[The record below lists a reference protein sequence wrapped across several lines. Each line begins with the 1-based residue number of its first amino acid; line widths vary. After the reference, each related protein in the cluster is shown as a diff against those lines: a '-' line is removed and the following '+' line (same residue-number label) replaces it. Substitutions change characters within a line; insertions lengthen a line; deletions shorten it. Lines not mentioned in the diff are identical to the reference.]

1 MQQSNRVPLAL
12 IKCMLAALAMA
23 SAGGAQAAGACEAP
37 FMHNGGSVRYQGSGN
52 LQLGA
57 DLAFSEVT
65 RSDAANCRAR
75 VQGTASFSY
84 AGLPPSQSKLDYLM
98 TIRQGQA
105 TFVRYAKA
113 GGAPGDDGPFDL
125 RMLGLFGY
133 DTPITRAGQRF
144 PGGAYRL
151 KIGKDAP
158 IQGGGAAGT
167 TVRIGEK
174 TVGQQ
179 ATIDTALGRQSCW
192 PVSYDRNSD
201 PTFATLGSIT
211 LPIPAL
217 ITRVTDWYCP
227 KPGLVMKQDI
237 NQAGSVSTVQITHIQ

>member
-1 MQQSNRVPLAL
+1 MGKVDG
-12 IKCMLAALAMA
+12 
-23 SAGGAQAAGACEAP
+23 AGGAIVKAMFVAVAMMGAGVAHAGACDAP
-37 FMHNGGSVRYQGSGN
+37 FMHNGGAVRYQGSGN

-57 DLAFSEVT
+57 NLAFSEVIRT
-65 RSDAANCRAR
+65 DAQNCRAR

-84 AGLPPSQSKLDYLM
+84 AGLPPSNSKLDYLM

-105 TFVRYAKA
+105 TFVRYANA
-113 GGAPGDDGPFDL
+113 GGPPGDDGPFDL

-133 DTPITRAGQRF
+133 ETPITKAGQRF
-144 PGGAYRL
+144 PGGAYKL
-151 KIGKDAP
+151 KIGKEAP

-179 ATIDTALGRQSCW
+179 ATIDTALGKQACW
-192 PVSYDRNSD
+192 PVTYDRNSD
-201 PTFATLGSIT
+201 PTFATLGNLT
-211 LPIPAL
+211 LPIPAM

-227 KPGLVMKQDI
+227 KPGLVMKQEI
-237 NQAGSVSTVQITHIQ
+237 NQAGSVSTVQITEIR

>member
-1 MQQSNRVPLAL
+1 MQKVNVAGHTLVKGVFAVL
-12 IKCMLAALAMA
+12 TLAA
-23 SAGGAQAAGACEAP
+23 AGGAHAAGACEAP

-65 RSDAANCRAR
+65 RSDATNCRAR
-75 VQGTASFSY
+75 VQGTATFSY
-84 AGLPPSQSKLDYLM
+84 AGLPPSQSRLDYLM

-105 TFVRYAKA
+105 TFVRYDKA

-133 DTPITRAGQRF
+133 ETPITKAGQRF

-179 ATIDTALGRQSCW
+179 ATIDTALGRQACW
-192 PVSYDRNSD
+192 PVTYDRNSD

-227 KPGLVMKQDI
+227 KPGLVMKQEI
-237 NQAGSVSTVQITHIQ
+237 NQAGSISTVQITQIK